1 MHNRKF
7 LIQAIFL
14 YEWQINITKYKH
26 SNFGFNIRVGQV
38 KVSKYMI
45 VRVAENSEKSKPKA
59 ETIFCSN
66 SINQNQVNMVKVE
79 RRKPRAT
86 TSGQPQHD
94 KDRRS
99 DWVLRFRCE
108 SQETWNTTRWAE
120 ANSQLTF

>member
-1 MHNRKF
+1 M
-7 LIQAIFL
+7 
-14 YEWQINITKYKH
+14 
-26 SNFGFNIRVGQV
+26 GQV
-38 KVSKYMI
+38 KVSMI

-86 TSGQPQHD
+86 TSGQAQHD
-94 KDRRS
+94 KARRS

>member
-14 YEWQINITKYKH
+14 YEWQINITKCKH

-38 KVSKYMI
+38 KVSMI

-59 ETIFCSN
+59 GTIFCSN

-108 SQETWNTTRWAE
+108 SQETRYTSRWAE